1 MVNLFEYF
9 LLFWTQKGAP
19 ESLILGIIIILVLCL
34 PAYLYIKYISK
45 NMKQWNSPVLA
56 SDLFLLGAVVGFTIL
71 ITTILSYIYE
81 FYISDTREQRID
93 KYESYDMKFTL

>member
-9 LLFWTQKGAP
+9 LLFWSA
-19 ESLILGIIIILVLCL
+19 ESLILGIIIPLVFCL

-45 NMKQWNSPVLA
+45 NMKQWNGPILGG
-56 SDLFLLGAVVGFTIL
+56 DLFLLGAVAGFTIL

-81 FYISDTREQRID
+81 FHISDTRETTID
-93 KYESYDMKFTL
+93 TYETRWENTEFKLI